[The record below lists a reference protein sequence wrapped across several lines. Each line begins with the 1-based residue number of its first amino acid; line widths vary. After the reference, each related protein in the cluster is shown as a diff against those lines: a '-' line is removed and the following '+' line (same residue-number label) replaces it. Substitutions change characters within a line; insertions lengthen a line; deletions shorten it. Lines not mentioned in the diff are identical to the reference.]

1 MPLEIRELSIK
12 VSVNQPSGSKTEETA
27 EKSNKPGADAG
38 QLVNECVEQVMKIIN
53 DKKER

>member
-12 VSVNQPSGSKTEETA
+12 VSVNQPSGNKTEETA
-27 EKSNKPGADAG
+27 EKSNKPGADTG